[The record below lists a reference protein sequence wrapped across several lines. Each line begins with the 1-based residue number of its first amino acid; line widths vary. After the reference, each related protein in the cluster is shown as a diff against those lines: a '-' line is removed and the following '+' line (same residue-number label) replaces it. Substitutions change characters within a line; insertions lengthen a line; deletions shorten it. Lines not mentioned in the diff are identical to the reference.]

1 MKPDISS
8 AIQWINAELECLKSA
23 LFFLRKHVLTV
34 TILGLIAGLGRV
46 IQLGGFGTISYAF
59 NIFLEILIN
68 SARIV
73 LFIYVLGFAD
83 FRIGLSRIKHF
94 FTKKTERREN
104 LITAWHNL
112 KEKWPSV
119 IVNFIFFGMIAAL
132 LNYLI
137 DALAYETCLFL
148 TLKEGGILSSRSSE
162 WTILLFF
169 KNLSVIPFTLIFEV
183 LFILWISGIKNN
195 VSSAHS
201 KSG

>member
-1 MKPDISS
+1 MKPELASIF
-8 AIQWINAELECLKSA
+8 QWINSELEFLKSA
-23 LFFLRKHVLTV
+23 LKFLKKHAFTI

-46 IQLGGFGTISYAF
+46 IQLGGFGTIAYSV
-59 NIFLEILIN
+59 NIILEIVIN

-83 FRIGLSRIKHF
+83 IRIGFGRVKHF
-94 FTKKTERREN
+94 FTNKRDRKES
-104 LITAWHNL
+104 LLTAWHNL
-112 KEKWPSV
+112 KEKWASV
-119 IVNFIFFGMIAAL
+119 LLNFIFFGLIAGL

-148 TLKEGGILSSRSSE
+148 KLKEGGILSTGSSE

-183 LFILWISGIKNN
+183 LFILWIAGIRNNAGAIKN
-195 VSSAHS
+195 
-201 KSG
+201 KDI